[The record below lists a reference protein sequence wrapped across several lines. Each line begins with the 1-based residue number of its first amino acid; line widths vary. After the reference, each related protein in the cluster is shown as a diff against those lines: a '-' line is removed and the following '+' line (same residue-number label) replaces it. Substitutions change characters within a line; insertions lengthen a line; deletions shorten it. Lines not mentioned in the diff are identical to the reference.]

1 MAGDTSCPRAAN
13 ATAPRGSSMRGI
25 TMTASGFSGAAN
37 VLASPISPQ
46 WATGGTVRRV
56 ASRSYALGSNGA
68 RTVRCQSNRE
78 VCMSGRTSVSWG
90 CLLTTRPCESRG
102 RVTLEN
108 TDDVS
113 ILPIC
118 GGNAEID
125 LLALVV
131 GPFVDE
137 AQAGKARMETA
148 AQGIFV
154 KAPIIIV
161 IGSYPRAAKEEC
173 QTCLDAKRGICILD

>member
-1 MAGDTSCPRAAN
+1 
-13 ATAPRGSSMRGI
+13 
-25 TMTASGFSGAAN
+25 
-37 VLASPISPQ
+37 
-46 WATGGTVRRV
+46 
-56 ASRSYALGSNGA
+56 
-68 RTVRCQSNRE
+68 
-78 VCMSGRTSVSWG
+78 MSGRTSVSWG
-90 CLLTTRPCESRG
+90 CLPTTRPCESWG

-108 TDDVS
+108 TGPIS
-113 ILPIC
+113 IVPIC

-131 GPFVDE
+131 GQFVDE
-137 AQAGKARMETA
+137 AQAGKARIETA

>member
-1 MAGDTSCPRAAN
+1 
-13 ATAPRGSSMRGI
+13 
-25 TMTASGFSGAAN
+25 
-37 VLASPISPQ
+37 
-46 WATGGTVRRV
+46 
-56 ASRSYALGSNGA
+56 
-68 RTVRCQSNRE
+68 
-78 VCMSGRTSVSWG
+78 MSGHTSVSWG
-90 CLLTTRPCESRG
+90 CLPTTRPCESRG

-108 TDDVS
+108 HVS
-113 ILPIC
+113 IVPIC

-131 GPFVDE
+131 GQFVDE
-137 AQAGKARMETA
+137 AREGKARMETA